1 MSLKSFRGDSV
12 SLTVR
17 SQRYYGRILVKFENF
32 LQWCENNPPGFGQ
45 KVPPLVIQRGVSSDP
60 MKFVLGYEADDGGP
74 LTFSTGWINDENDGV
89 FHYSFKAVGRDGT
102 ELFKTRHGKHE
113 FFEDADPLE
122 WEFPTLEELKQL
134 FEELMPD
141 EYLELSLDIVV
152 ADLIETVTTLDS
164 EDLADP
170 ESSTL
175 GQSLKTL
182 WKDNELTDF
191 KLVCAGET
199 FPCHKVVLACRSD
212 VFKAMFSHGHN
223 QEVLTG
229 QAIIKDCKPDILN
242 KFLEFLYTDYL
253 VDVALVSSSDL
264 LILADKYNVVSL
276 KSKCEKTLCKNI
288 DCSNALQLLNLSTCI
303 SVPKLLETA
312 AKFVSCNRCKLF
324 GSTQWNKLIKN
335 NPQVLEAI
343 IQFGI

>member
-1 MSLKSFRGDSV
+1 M
-12 SLTVR
+12 
-17 SQRYYGRILVKFENF
+17 
-32 LQWCENNPPGFGQ
+32 
-45 KVPPLVIQRGVSSDP
+45 
-60 MKFVLGYEADDGGP
+60 
-74 LTFSTGWINDENDGV
+74 
-89 FHYSFKAVGRDGT
+89 
-102 ELFKTRHGKHE
+102 
-113 FFEDADPLE
+113 
-122 WEFPTLEELKQL
+122 
-134 FEELMPD
+134 
-141 EYLELSLDIVV
+141 
-152 ADLIETVTTLDS
+152 TTLDS

-212 VFKAMFSHGHN
+212 VFKTMLSHGHN

-264 LILADKYNVVSL
+264 LILADKYNLVSL

-288 DCSNALQLLNLSTCI
+288 DCSNALQLLNLSSSI
-303 SVPKLLETA
+303 SVPKLLKTS
-312 AKFVSCNRCKLF
+312 AKFVSLNRRTLL
-324 GSTQWNKLIKN
+324 GSTHWNKLIKN
-335 NPQVLEAI
+335 NPQALEAI